1 MYDYDWGFY
10 VMAKHGKTINV
21 YLIDGE
27 ANGKAK
33 ASITNFNGVAY
44 RIPRALLDE
53 CKDFEAFNQS
63 GVYFLFDSLHVYV
76 GQAEKRKSGKGIH
89 QRIVDHESDKYKD
102 FWDEVVIFTTKD
114 NSLGRTDISYL
125 ENRFYNLA
133 LQAGRY
139 SVQNSIEPT
148 IGTVTE
154 EKESELE
161 EFIDY
166 AELILAALGY
176 KVFEPPVKYG
186 DSATVSE
193 EEIAENEDS
202 KIVAGQVIPKLDE
215 TIPSTC
221 TFVKTTMKKLAES
234 GYVFDEEVLN
244 FMQTPDFIKQGF
256 RNKKALHLPFLITT
270 DKSRCDKSGKHQ
282 RYWKDVFSF
291 NGIEFYAMSQWDNS
305 DGSRERFIEWYKSL
319 GEMK

>member
-1 MYDYDWGFY
+1 
-10 VMAKHGKTINV
+10 MAKHGKTINV

-44 RIPRALLDE
+44 RIPRSLLNE

-63 GVYFLFDSLHVYV
+63 GVYFLFDSINVYV

-89 QRIVDHESDKYKD
+89 QRIVDHESDKLKD
-102 FWDEVVIFTTKD
+102 TWDEVVMFTTKD
-114 NSLGRTDISYL
+114 NSLGKTDISYL

-133 LQAGRY
+133 LNAGRY
-139 SVQNSIEPT
+139 KVQNSNEPS

-176 KVFEPPVKYG
+176 KVFETPVKYN
-186 DSATVSE
+186 TVDNPVENDEFANDEPINSE
-193 EEIAENEDS
+193 EDVFNI
-202 KIVAGQVIPKLDE
+202 IPGQNLPILDE
-215 TIPSTC
+215 TIASTC
-221 TFVKTTMKKLAES
+221 TFVKTAMKNLSDA
-234 GYVFDEEVLN
+234 GYLFDDTELE
-244 FMQTPDFIKQGF
+244 FMQTDAFTKKYF
-256 RNKKALHLPFLITT
+256 KNKKALHLPFLITT
-270 DKSRCDKSGKHQ
+270 DKSRSDKSGKHQ
-282 RYWKDVFSF
+282 RYWKDIFKF
-291 NGIEFYAMSQWDNS
+291 NDKEFFAMSQWDNT
-305 DGSRERFIEWYKSL
+305 DGSRERFIEWYNGLK
-319 GEMK
+319 